1 MSRNASIF
9 IFILIKLV
17 FIKQQFD
24 IMHSWETYFYSLIS
38 RFFFSCLSNSTFYV
52 TWNFKKQL
60 GWTFLLLLDGT
71 ENLVI

>member
-38 RFFFSCLSNSTFYV
+38 NSTFYV
-52 TWNFKKQL
+52 TWNLKKQL

-71 ENLVI
+71 ENLAI